1 MEIEEEEVKWE
12 AMEPEKDEPV
22 LTLGLRRRR
31 ALDKLPK
38 LRLWN
43 PLREPPVDLSPIK
56 HMFPELRPSWLD
68 LFPTKHVRLASP
80 RHWMQLSDIDL
91 SNLEILPEIA
101 GSFFYQA
108 HDKILD
114 SIAAFFSDLFHL
126 KSVTLSDDDVRRL
139 QPVLA
144 SRNNQP
150 IPEFLMEKLP
160 ELASR
165 NNQTIPE
172 FLTEKLPELRSW
184 NDQSL
189 QELIA
194 NTILMEKLPYL
205 ASRNT
210 QRPLPE
216 LQANDNRLENLAASV
231 FSQDLLSMNDN
242 DVNQHVVYTVEAEQ
256 LLDAGE
262 SSRPREIS
270 GWTLLMTN
278 LILEIASAVFDQMG
292 YAQIGMVLAFV
303 ALLLAA
309 VDLIHMARKER
320 IKRAAGMSPIL
331 PLFHPRSTYTSA
343 TRKPVGTIVEYFGLA
358 GAVWQCVY
366 STVEYTYTRQKK
378 DNPIKISLLPFIFL
392 LCVVISKLLVDKSSV
407 VNSS

>member
-22 LTLGLRRRR
+22 LTLGLRCQR
-31 ALDKLPK
+31 APERPLPQISFSQLSS
-38 LRLWN
+38 LRL
-43 PLREPPVDLSPIK
+43 LDLK
-56 HMFPELRPSWLD
+56 EFPELRPSWLD
-68 LFPTKHVRLASP
+68 LS
-80 RHWMQLSDIDL
+80 
-91 SNLEILPEIA
+91 
-101 GSFFYQA
+101 
-108 HDKILD
+108 
-114 SIAAFFSDLFHL
+114 SI
-126 KSVTLSDDDVRRL
+126 K
-139 QPVLA
+139 
-144 SRNNQP
+144 N
-150 IPEFLMEKLP
+150 MLP
-160 ELASR
+160 ELASG

-172 FLTEKLPELRSW
+172 FLMAKLPELRSW
-184 NDQSL
+184 NDHSL
-189 QELIA
+189 QELIG

-216 LQANDNRLENLAASV
+216 LQANDNRLENLSASV

-242 DVNQHVVYTVEAEQ
+242 DVNQHVIYVEAEQ

-320 IKRAAGMSPIL
+320 IKRAAGMSPL
-331 PLFHPRSTYTSA
+331 PLFHPRSTYTTA
-343 TRKPVGTIVEYFGLA
+343 TRKPVGTI
-358 GAVWQCVY
+358 C
-366 STVEYTYTRQKK
+366 
-378 DNPIKISLLPFIFL
+378 
-392 LCVVISKLLVDKSSV
+392 
-407 VNSS
+407 

>member
-1 MEIEEEEVKWE
+1 M
-12 AMEPEKDEPV
+12 
-22 LTLGLRRRR
+22 
-31 ALDKLPK
+31 
-38 LRLWN
+38 
-43 PLREPPVDLSPIK
+43 K
-56 HMFPELRPSWLD
+56 HMSGASQKIKLKRA
-68 LFPTKHVRLASP
+68 KRLPPLMRAFASP
-80 RHWMQLSDIDL
+80 RHWMQLSDIGL
-91 SNLEILPEIA
+91 SNLEILPEIV

-114 SIAAFFSDLFHL
+114 GITAFFSDLFHL
-126 KSVTLSDDDVRRL
+126 KSLTLSDNDVRRL
-139 QPVLA
+139 QPAVLA

-160 ELASR
+160 ELASG

-172 FLTEKLPELRSW
+172 FLAEKLPELRSW
-184 NDQSL
+184 NDHSL

-205 ASRNT
+205 ALRNT
-210 QRPLPE
+210 QRPHPE
-216 LQANDNRLENLAASV
+216 LQANDNRLENLAASD
-231 FSQDLLSMNDN
+231 FSQDDSMNDN
-242 DVNQHVVYTVEAEQ
+242 DVNQHAIYVEAEQ

-320 IKRAAGMSPIL
+320 IKRAAGMSPL

-392 LCVVISKLLVDKSSV
+392 LCVVISKLLVDKSCIDK
-407 VNSS
+407 SS

>member
-12 AMEPEKDEPV
+12 AMEPERDEPV
-22 LTLGLRRRR
+22 LKLGLRRRR
-31 ALDKLPK
+31 APEQSLHSLLPSSISLLAESLSYINLVSLK
-38 LRLWN
+38 FFQK
-43 PLREPPVDLSPIK
+43 PAVDLSPMK
-56 HMFPELRPSWLD
+56 HMSGASQKIKLKRA
-68 LFPTKHVRLASP
+68 KRLPPLMRAFASP

-91 SNLEILPEIA
+91 SNLEILPEIV

-114 SIAAFFSDLFHL
+114 SITAFFPDLFHL
-126 KSVTLSDDDVRRL
+126 QTLTLSDNDVLRL

-144 SRNNQP
+144 SRNKQP

-160 ELASR
+160 ELASG

-184 NDQSL
+184 NDHSL

-194 NTILMEKLPYL
+194 NTILMEKLCGTRSGL
-205 ASRNT
+205 
-210 QRPLPE
+210 
-216 LQANDNRLENLAASV
+216 LQSYKQMHA
-231 FSQDLLSMNDN
+231 
-242 DVNQHVVYTVEAEQ
+242 VYVEAEQ

-320 IKRAAGMSPIL
+320 IKRAAGMSLL

-392 LCVVISKLLVDKSSV
+392 LCVVISKLLVDESSIDKSS
-407 VNSS
+407 